1 MGRIFQPLL
10 FMLARCTWN
19 ELIRHIEFLQAE
31 NEILRSRLKKHHLQ
45 LRPAERARLL
55 ELRSNADVGGSSR
68 AHSKDRRRDRL
79 GLSPHFGRASQTGM
93 TKISPQTVSMFSKK
107 RGMKAALALRGHSRV
122 SGNSG

>member
-10 FMLARCTWN
+10 FMLARCTRN

-55 ELRSNADVGGSSR
+55 ELCGELR
-68 AHSKDRRRDRL
+68 KL
-79 GLSPHFGRASQTGM
+79 G
-93 TKISPQTVSMFSKK
+93 
-107 RGMKAALALRGHSRV
+107 
-122 SGNSG
+122 